1 MPSHERIITSWGS
14 GEDAAIW
21 KIDSERAGILTVD
34 FITPVADDAY
44 VWGQVAA
51 ANSLS
56 DVFAMGGRPFV
67 ALNIVGFP
75 TKVLGLDELKEVL
88 RGGYDKASEA
98 GAFLM
103 GGHSVEDAEP
113 KYGLVVYG
121 EVRIDSLWKV
131 TGARPGDL
139 LIITKPLGTGIV
151 ATAVKADM
159 VEDEAS
165 SLEAQRWMTA
175 LNDLPLRLAEEEH
188 RLVRACTDVT
198 GFGLAGHGLDML
210 SGGGLDLILSAE
222 ALPLLPGIKSLAESG
237 LVPAGAY
244 SNRDAYGDRVR
255 ELDSVPAFIADILFD
270 PQTSGGL
277 MLAVPEE
284 AAPDL
289 LSAIKAAGF
298 GQAAIAGRF
307 TEGGG
312 MIGLESV
319 QSLL

>member
-1 MPSHERIITSWGS
+1 MPSHARIITSWGS

-21 KIDSERAGILTVD
+21 KIDEERLGILTVD
-34 FITPVADDAY
+34 FITPVADDPY
-44 VWGQVAA
+44 VWGQIAA

-56 DVFAMGGRPFV
+56 DAFAMGGRPFV

-75 TKVLGLDELKEVL
+75 TKCLGLESLKEVL
-88 RGGYDKASEA
+88 RGGHEKATEA

-121 EVRIDSLWKV
+121 EVRADSLWKV

-151 ATAVKADM
+151 ATAVKAEM

-165 SLEAQRWMTA
+165 VREAFRWMTA
-175 LNDLPLRLAEEEH
+175 LNDLPLRLSPDER

-198 GFGLAGHGLDML
+198 GFGLAGHCLDML
-210 SGGGLDLILSAE
+210 SEGGLDLILDPE
-222 ALPLLPGIKSLAESG
+222 ALPLLPGVRDLAGSG
-237 LVPAGAY
+237 LLPAGAY
-244 SNRDAYGDRVR
+244 NNRDAYGERVKGL
-255 ELDSVPAFIADILFD
+255 EGADEFAADILFD

-277 MLAVPEE
+277 LLAVPEE
-284 AAPDL
+284 HAESLLASVRAACFEYG
-289 LSAIKAAGF
+289 AV
-298 GQAAIAGRF
+298 AGRF
-307 TEGGG
+307 TEGEGF
-312 MIGLESV
+312 IRAAR
-319 QSLL
+319 